1 MSIIQ
6 VEDVSMR
13 FNLAQEKTETLKEYT
28 VKLLKHQ
35 LFFNEFYALRDIS
48 FKIEPGESVALIGRN
63 GSGKSTM
70 LKLIAGVMYPTTG
83 SVTVNGEIA
92 PLIELG
98 AGFDLDLT
106 ARENVFLNGAVLGHD
121 RAYMQE
127 HFQNI
132 IDFAELWD
140 FVDVPVKN
148 YSSGMIARL
157 GFSIA
162 TEVRADI
169 LACDEILSVGDFM
182 FQQKCHQRMEQML
195 SGGTTLLFVSHDI
208 NQVKQLC
215 KRAIWID
222 HGHLRGD
229 GPAEEVCNAYVAAM
243 ERGESRLPPRGK
255 LSAKRTDE
263 GQTFRSS
270 PLAGNSGTAAPHPSV
285 VGATDTFSLRAKGR
299 LRRLRF
305 DTRLRAQPRGGR
317 HPSPSKQHKG
327 DPMLTKKQ
335 NLTREIL
342 TVILLLAAVAATE
355 YWFFQLWRL
364 DWHVPMFYGG
374 DGIYWVGQVQRSYGE
389 LSGSLGWPFYE
400 VAGRYDP
407 NYDLI
412 YDIFVW
418 FVGLFTKDTGTVFNL
433 YVLVIPFANALAGYA
448 VFRMVGLR
456 RWLSFA
462 FGLTFGLTPYVQ
474 QRMAGHMMLAA
485 CEFVPFSVLLCLWCA
500 EDEQFNRPGR
510 GFFKNKRNWLALA
523 MAWGIANNGAAYYPY
538 FTCFFLCVT
547 ALCLIL
553 RDRRWRAGTSCV
565 VTIAEIVAWMIPDFF
580 PMVLGI
586 LNGQGSTLTNGVYR
600 SPVGAD
606 IYSLRISSLLLSPN
620 GFGLQKLANWMGRY
634 FHVLATDEGPM
645 YNENAYGYLGIVGI
659 FGFLALLLMLLHSR
673 DWKAGRTERPELGD
687 RLWLLSRLN
696 VMALLLATIAGFGGI
711 IGIFVRFI
719 RGYNRISPYI
729 AFFALLAVGLALEKQ
744 LTRRTGRS
752 RKALAAVAILLLGY
766 GYWEQQGFFRPEYE
780 EIQDKWYQDEAFMNE
795 VEAAAGDGAMLF
807 TLPYMKNF
815 ENGSL
820 NNMWDY
826 TLLRGPLHSKT
837 LKFTYGAG
845 YGTKNDLWYR
855 ETSELE
861 PDAMVAELRTQ
872 GMTGIYLDLDG
883 YPEDEQQSALAALTE
898 AAGCGPED
906 VIHSGSGL
914 LCYIPL
920 GQE

>member
-1 MSIIQ
+1 
-6 VEDVSMR
+6 
-13 FNLAQEKTETLKEYT
+13 
-28 VKLLKHQ
+28 
-35 LFFNEFYALRDIS
+35 
-48 FKIEPGESVALIGRN
+48 
-63 GSGKSTM
+63 
-70 LKLIAGVMYPTTG
+70 
-83 SVTVNGEIA
+83 
-92 PLIELG
+92 
-98 AGFDLDLT
+98 
-106 ARENVFLNGAVLGHD
+106 
-121 RAYMQE
+121 
-127 HFQNI
+127 
-132 IDFAELWD
+132 
-140 FVDVPVKN
+140 
-148 YSSGMIARL
+148 
-157 GFSIA
+157 
-162 TEVRADI
+162 
-169 LACDEILSVGDFM
+169 
-182 FQQKCHQRMEQML
+182 
-195 SGGTTLLFVSHDI
+195 
-208 NQVKQLC
+208 
-215 KRAIWID
+215 
-222 HGHLRGD
+222 
-229 GPAEEVCNAYVAAM
+229 
-243 ERGESRLPPRGK
+243 
-255 LSAKRTDE
+255 
-263 GQTFRSS
+263 
-270 PLAGNSGTAAPHPSV
+270 
-285 VGATDTFSLRAKGR
+285 
-299 LRRLRF
+299 
-305 DTRLRAQPRGGR
+305 
-317 HPSPSKQHKG
+317 
-327 DPMLTKKQ
+327 MLTKKQ

-500 EDEQFNRPGR
+500 EDAQFNRPGR

-645 YNENAYGYLGIVGI
+645 YNENAYGYLRSEHGV
-659 FGFLALLLMLLHSR
+659 H
-673 DWKAGRTERPELGD
+673 
-687 RLWLLSRLN
+687 RL
-696 VMALLLATIAGFGGI
+696 V
-711 IGIFVRFI
+711 
-719 RGYNRISPYI
+719 RISPFD
-729 AFFALLAVGLALEKQ
+729 ANARRQTSFAAVEVMPELPDDVEVEIRPEDIEMQVYRSSGAGGQHINKTESAIRVTHLPTGMVVECQDERSQYKNKDKALKVLRSRLLAEKQ
-744 LTRRTGRS
+744 PPFACRP
-752 RKALAAVAILLLGY
+752 LA
-766 GYWEQQGFFRPEYE
+766 P
-780 EIQDKWYQDEAFMNE
+780 
-795 VEAAAGDGAMLF
+795 
-807 TLPYMKNF
+807 
-815 ENGSL
+815 
-820 NNMWDY
+820 
-826 TLLRGPLHSKT
+826 
-837 LKFTYGAG
+837 
-845 YGTKNDLWYR
+845 
-855 ETSELE
+855 ELE
-861 PDAMVAELRTQ
+861 DVYLHYFGAE
-872 GMTGIYLDLDG
+872 DG
-883 YPEDEQQSALAALTE
+883 L
-898 AAGCGPED
+898 
-906 VIHSGSGL
+906 
-914 LCYIPL
+914 
-920 GQE
+920 